1 MEYPNL
7 SREAF
12 ECDDCATGCGYPERL
27 SLFNATYVY
36 PLPTTIPD
44 LGPLRVGDDAVEGF
58 DY

>member
-1 MEYPNL
+1 MTNPN
-7 SREAF
+7 RKDF
-12 ECDDCATGCGYPERL
+12 ECDNCATGCGCTELL

-44 LGPLRVGDDAVEGF
+44 LGPLQVGDDAVEGF